1 MLGGPLPLKKLR
13 PTPYQGGFFRYE
25 NIMSSVLKLS
35 VCCVLQVFCKAGI
48 DLWCQYGSGGLGG
61 VFPRTLGIKGF
72 IPKVTVLGS
81 DGTCWRCGLIGGG
94 LENFFLRKDLQSL
107 YPLHLSPS
115 QKAKF
120 SFAKGL
126 PGKSMST
133 LGMCE
138 GVG

>member
-1 MLGGPLPLKKLR
+1 MVSSDTK
-13 PTPYQGGFFRYE
+13 
-25 NIMSSVLKLS
+25 ISMSSVSKLS

-48 DLWCQYGSGGLGG
+48 GQWCPYVCSGLAG

-115 QKAKF
+115 EKAKF

-126 PGKSMST
+126 PGKSMSI
-133 LGMCE
+133 LGLLTE
-138 GVG
+138 HV